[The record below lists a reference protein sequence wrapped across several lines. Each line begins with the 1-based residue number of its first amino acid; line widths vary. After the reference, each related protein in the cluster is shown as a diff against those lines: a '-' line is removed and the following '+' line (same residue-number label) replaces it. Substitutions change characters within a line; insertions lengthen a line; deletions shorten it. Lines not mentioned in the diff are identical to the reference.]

1 MEHAFLKAVGARVVK
16 ILTEDREVPSSVIKS
31 QNDPSDRFLHFPRKS
46 FCTSFSI
53 TTCVDGVAMGSMDA
67 NDKVA
72 VDKCVH
78 AHAGAILAMCDVVS
92 DKVTKHRHCYNDV
105 IAVEIAFELVK
116 FEDSDEYNCI
126 CADARIIYA
135 PLEQSHLA
143 RLESAFMLAITEEC
157 NVNTTV
163 VSEHHETYTTFK
175 HVYPEHGNCVFA
187 VDLELPI
194 DPSAVIEYSD
204 VDANTREMMGACQS
218 VFAPSI
224 NDALKNTVAIIKTF
238 VEAHRYDYPGAPVSR
253 VVFHI
258 RKSEGPHSIVFFR
271 VHYRIGTDDKMV

>member
-16 ILTEDREVPSSVIKS
+16 ILTEDREVPASVIKS
-31 QNDPSDRFLHFPRKS
+31 HNDSSDRLYFLRKS

-53 TTCVDGVAMGSMDA
+53 TTCVDGVEMGSMNA
-67 NDKVA
+67 NDNVA

-92 DKVTKHRHCYNDV
+92 DKVTKHRHCYNDIV
-105 IAVEIAFELVK
+105 AVEIVFELVK

-135 PLEQSHLA
+135 PLEQAHLA

-163 VSEHHETYTTFK
+163 VSEQHEMYKMFK
-175 HVYPEHGNCVFA
+175 YIYPEFGHCVFA
-187 VDLELPI
+187 VDTELPI
-194 DPSAVIEYSD
+194 DRSAVIEYSD
-204 VDANTREMMGACQS
+204 VDAEARERIGACQS
-218 VFAPSI
+218 RFAPSI
-224 NDALKNTVAIIKTF
+224 NHALKDTVAMIKTF
-238 VEAHRYDYPGAPVSR
+238 LEARHEPPGAPVYR

-258 RKSEGPHSIVFFR
+258 RKSDGRHSIALFR
-271 VHYRIGTDDKMV
+271 VNYRIGTDDKMV